1 MKCEE
6 IFAALEM
13 LEKEG
18 LVTGYR
24 DWKKQGF
31 RLAAPGAPL
40 LEADRAADYILT
52 RFFPQLHAL

>member
-1 MKCEE
+1 
-6 IFAALEM
+6 M

-24 DWKKQGF
+24 EWKKNGF
-31 RLAAPGAPL
+31 RLATPGAPL

-52 RFFPQLHAL
+52 RFFPQYRAL